1 MARGCHHHG
10 CVRPWW
16 SSHVT
21 AGTPAWRLVC
31 LGPTKLGAALR
42 TGAAI
47 MRRSWAVA
55 SLVLALLAAIARG
68 VPTQPGAALAPPGG
82 EPANSAATSATS
94 EPASVHSD
102 FALYRGEGLPL
113 RVISLNAVSSPDSTP
128 AVHQTCTSHDVYL
141 AVAQTMAI
149 EATHFNNLTARQARE
164 ELASSDR
171 TTQIIVL
178 VLIGIVSLGL
188 LTLGSVFLISALVFT
203 LFLVVFWFVFGVA
216 DNITYDSSLAPNVSM
231 CVMPFVIAIL
241 CGIAFAVVC
250 LILVQKIKWL
260 SFFMLGACTGGI
272 ATYIARGIIVSTSP
286 TIAADPAF
294 RWFWVS
300 VPIVAIAC
308 GLIASWLKESIF
320 IVATVIVGSYG
331 VAVFVCGLVAV
342 CTGVPLGSFSFVGIM
357 VGSAAI
363 GSVIQYAI
371 KQREKPELASGNEDY
386 MTWPPNKS

>member
-1 MARGCHHHG
+1 M
-10 CVRPWW
+10 V
-16 SSHVT
+16 
-21 AGTPAWRLVC
+21 
-31 LGPTKLGAALR
+31 
-42 TGAAI
+42 
-47 MRRSWAVA
+47 RRSRAVA

-68 VPTQPGAALAPPGG
+68 VPTHPGAALAPPGG
-82 EPANSAATSATS
+82 EAGATAATSASTS
-94 EPASVHSD
+94 ATSVPSEI
-102 FALYRGEGLPL
+102 ALYRGEGLPL
-113 RVISLNAVSSPDSTP
+113 HVLSLNAALAP
-128 AVHQTCTSHDVYL
+128 ATVPAARLACTSHDVYL
-141 AVAQTMAI
+141 AVAQTMTI
-149 EATHFNNLTARQARE
+149 ERTHFNNMTARQAQE

-171 TTQIIVL
+171 TTQVIVL
-178 VLIGIVSLGL
+178 VLIGIISLCL
-188 LTLGSVFLISALVFT
+188 LTLGSVFLVSALVFT

-216 DNITYDSSLAPNVSM
+216 DNLTYDSSLAPNVSM

-241 CGIAFAVVC
+241 CGIAFAVIC
-250 LILVQKIKWL
+250 LVIVQKVKWL

-272 ATYIARGIIVSTSP
+272 GTYIVRGIIVSASP
-286 TIAADPAF
+286 SIASDPAF